1 MPLSKGILSKCAVIK
16 TLVVMSTLFPPALFA
31 QDAHIGSVR
40 TEFKLLGPNN
50 TIEVERFDDP
60 KVQGISCYISYS
72 QIGGITGAVGLAEEA
87 SEASVACRQ
96 TGEIV
101 FDPAEVEEQE
111 VIFTQRRSAL
121 FKNMRVVRMHDTD
134 TQTFVYLT
142 YSTKLVDGSPKNA
155 ITAVHYGDIG
165 ASAIEE

>member
-1 MPLSKGILSKCAVIK
+1 M
-16 TLVVMSTLFPPALFA
+16 LFPKRVAIKLLTLMLALFPSVLLA

-60 KVQGISCYISYS
+60 KVQGVSCYLSYS
-72 QIGGITGAVGLAEEA
+72 QIGGISGAVGLAEEA

-101 FDPAEVEEQE
+101 FNPAEVEEQE
-111 VIFTQRRSAL
+111 VIFTQRRSVL
-121 FKNMRVVRMHDTD
+121 FKNMRVVRMHDAETE
-134 TQTFVYLT
+134 TFVYLT

-155 ITAVHYGDIG
+155 VTAVHYGDLT
-165 ASAIEE
+165 SATN

>member
-1 MPLSKGILSKCAVIK
+1 MLFSKRIAIK
-16 TLVVMSTLFPPALFA
+16 LLALTLALFPSVLLA

-40 TEFKLLGPNN
+40 TEFRMLGPNN

-72 QIGGITGAVGLAEEA
+72 QIGGISGAVGLAEEA

-101 FDPAEVEEQE
+101 FNPAEVEEQE
-111 VIFTQRRSAL
+111 VVFTQRRSAL
-121 FKNMRVVRMHDTD
+121 FKNMRVVRMHDAETE
-134 TQTFVYLT
+134 TFVYLT

-155 ITAVHYGDIG
+155 ITAVHYGDL
-165 ASAIEE
+165 APTQ

>member
-1 MPLSKGILSKCAVIK
+1 MRPFFAQRVAVGSFAAMMALLPA
-16 TLVVMSTLFPPALFA
+16 TLLA

-40 TEFKLLGPNN
+40 TEFRMLGPNN

-72 QIGGITGAVGLAEEA
+72 QIGGLSGAVGLAEEA

-101 FDPAEVEEQE
+101 FNPAEVEEQE
-111 VIFTQRRSAL
+111 VVFTQRRSAL
-121 FKNMRVVRMHDTD
+121 FKNMRVVRMHDAETE
-134 TQTFVYLT
+134 TFVYLT

-155 ITAVHYGDIG
+155 ITAVHYGDLTP
-165 ASAIEE
+165 AQ

>member
-1 MPLSKGILSKCAVIK
+1 MLSPNRIASASLAGLLA
-16 TLVVMSTLFPPALFA
+16 LLPASLLA
-31 QDAHIGSVR
+31 QEAHIGSVR
-40 TEFKLLGPNN
+40 TEFRMLGPNN

-72 QIGGITGAVGLAEEA
+72 QIGGISGAIGLAEEA

-101 FDPAEVEEQE
+101 FNPDEIDSQE
-111 VIFTQRRSAL
+111 VVFTQRRSVL
-121 FKNMRVVRMHDTD
+121 FKNMRVVRMHDTE

-155 ITAVHYGDIG
+155 VTAVHYGDLTPG
-165 ASAIEE
+165 TR

>member
-1 MPLSKGILSKCAVIK
+1 MNFHKRVVIGGSIAILA
-16 TLVVMSTLFPPALFA
+16 LLPASLLA

-60 KVQGISCYISYS
+60 KVQGISCYLSYS
-72 QIGGITGAVGLAEEA
+72 QIGGISGAVGLAEEA

-101 FDPAEVEEQE
+101 FNPADVEEQE
-111 VIFTQRRSAL
+111 VVFTQRRSAL
-121 FKNMRVVRMHDTD
+121 FKNMRVVRMHDSE

-155 ITAVHYGDIG
+155 ISAVNYGDF
-165 ASAIEE
+165 

>member
-1 MPLSKGILSKCAVIK
+1 MNFHKRVVIGGGIALLA
-16 TLVVMSTLFPPALFA
+16 LLPASLLA

-60 KVQGISCYISYS
+60 KVQGISCYLSYS
-72 QIGGITGAVGLAEEA
+72 QIGGISGAVGLAEEA

-101 FDPAEVEEQE
+101 FNPADVEEQE
-111 VIFTQRRSAL
+111 VVFTQRRSAL
-121 FKNMRVVRMHDTD
+121 FKNMRVVRMHDSEN
-134 TQTFVYLT
+134 QTFVYLT

-155 ITAVHYGDIG
+155 ISAVNYGDF
-165 ASAIEE
+165 

>member
-1 MPLSKGILSKCAVIK
+1 MFLTKGIAIKMLIVIFALS
-16 TLVVMSTLFPPALFA
+16 PATLFA
-31 QDAHIGSVR
+31 QDASIGSVR

-60 KVQGISCYISYS
+60 KVQGISCYLSYS
-72 QIGGITGAVGLAEEA
+72 QIGGISGAVGLAEEA

-96 TGEIV
+96 TGEII
-101 FDPAEVEEQE
+101 FNPDEVAEQE
-111 VIFTQRRSAL
+111 VVFTQRRSVL
-121 FKNMRVVRMHDTD
+121 FKNMRVVRMHDTE

-155 ITAVHYGDIG
+155 VTAVHYGDL
-165 ASAIEE
+165 

>member
-1 MPLSKGILSKCAVIK
+1 MLSSNRIASASLAGLLA
-16 TLVVMSTLFPPALFA
+16 LLPASLLA
-31 QDAHIGSVR
+31 QEAHIGSVR
-40 TEFKLLGPNN
+40 TEFRMLGPNN

-72 QIGGITGAVGLAEEA
+72 QIGGISGAIGLAEEA

-96 TGEIV
+96 TDAIV
-101 FDPAEVEEQE
+101 FNPDEIDPQE
-111 VIFTQRRSAL
+111 VVFTQRRSVL
-121 FKNMRVVRMHDTD
+121 FKNMRVVRMHDTE

-155 ITAVHYGDIG
+155 VTAVHYGDLTPG
-165 ASAIEE
+165 TR

>member
-1 MPLSKGILSKCAVIK
+1 MFFPKRLALTLLIFILA
-16 TLVVMSTLFPPALFA
+16 LLPPTLFA

-40 TEFKLLGPNN
+40 TEFRMLGPNN

-72 QIGGITGAVGLAEEA
+72 QVGGISGAVGLAEEA
-87 SEASVACRQ
+87 SEASVVCRQ

-101 FDPAEVEEQE
+101 FTPVDVEEQE

-121 FKNMRVVRMHDTD
+121 FKNLRVVRMHDTE

-142 YSTKLVDGSPKNA
+142 YSTRLVDGSPKNA
-155 ITAVHYGDIG
+155 ITAVHYGD
-165 ASAIEE
+165 

>member
-1 MPLSKGILSKCAVIK
+1 M
-16 TLVVMSTLFPPALFA
+16 LFPKRTAIKLLALTLALFPSMLLA

-40 TEFKLLGPNN
+40 TEFRMLGPNN

-72 QIGGITGAVGLAEEA
+72 QIGGISGAVGLAEEA

-96 TGEIV
+96 TGEII
-101 FDPAEVEEQE
+101 FNPADVEEQE
-111 VIFTQRRSAL
+111 VIFTQRRSVL
-121 FKNMRVVRMHDTD
+121 FKNMRVVRMHDAE

-142 YSTKLVDGSPKNA
+142 YSTKLVEGSPKNA
-155 ITAVHYGDIG
+155 VTAVHYGDLTPT
-165 ASAIEE
+165 AN

>member
-1 MPLSKGILSKCAVIK
+1 MFFPKRLALTLLIFILA
-16 TLVVMSTLFPPALFA
+16 LLPPTLFA

-40 TEFKLLGPNN
+40 TEFRMLGPNN

-72 QIGGITGAVGLAEEA
+72 QVGGISGAVGLAEEA
-87 SEASVACRQ
+87 SEASVVCRQ

-101 FDPAEVEEQE
+101 FTPADVEEQE

-121 FKNMRVVRMHDTD
+121 FKNLRVVRMHDTE

-142 YSTKLVDGSPKNA
+142 YSTRLVDGSPKNA
-155 ITAVHYGDIG
+155 ITAVHYGD
-165 ASAIEE
+165 

>member
-1 MPLSKGILSKCAVIK
+1 MFFSKRIVLN
-16 TLVVMSTLFPPALFA
+16 TLVVMLALMPSVLLA

-40 TEFKLLGPNN
+40 TEFRMLGPNN

-72 QIGGITGAVGLAEEA
+72 QVGGISGAVGLAEEA
-87 SEASVACRQ
+87 SEASVVCRQ
-96 TGEIV
+96 TGEVV
-101 FDPAEVEEQE
+101 FAPADVEEQE

-121 FKNMRVVRMHDTD
+121 FKNLRVVRMHDTE

-142 YSTKLVDGSPKNA
+142 YSTRLVDGSPKNA
-155 ITAVHYGDIG
+155 ITAVHYGD
-165 ASAIEE
+165 

>member
-1 MPLSKGILSKCAVIK
+1 MFFSKRA
-16 TLVVMSTLFPPALFA
+16 TLRALIVMLALFPSALLA

-60 KVQGISCYISYS
+60 MVQGISCYISYS
-72 QIGGITGAVGLAEEA
+72 QIGGIKGAVGLAEEA

-96 TGEIV
+96 TGEII

-142 YSTKLVDGSPKNA
+142 YSTELVDGSPKNA
-155 ITAVHYGDIG
+155 ITAVHYGDMGTSEIVD
-165 ASAIEE
+165 E

>member
-1 MPLSKGILSKCAVIK
+1 MFISGRMAIRSLI
-16 TLVVMSTLFPPALFA
+16 VMSLLLAPSLFA

-40 TEFKLLGPNN
+40 TEFKLLGPNS

-60 KVQGISCYISYS
+60 EVQGISCYISYS

-96 TGEIV
+96 TGKIV
-101 FDPAEVEEQE
+101 FDPAEVEHQE

-121 FKNMRVVRMHDTD
+121 FKNMRVVRMHDTE
-134 TQTFVYLT
+134 TRTFVYLT

-155 ITAVHYGDIG
+155 ITAVHYGDL
-165 ASAIEE
+165 

>member
-1 MPLSKGILSKCAVIK
+1 MFSPRHMASRALVIIFS
-16 TLVVMSTLFPPALFA
+16 LLPPALLA

-40 TEFKLLGPNN
+40 TEFKLLGPNS

-72 QIGGITGAVGLAEEA
+72 QIGGISGAVGLAEEA

-96 TGEIV
+96 TGEVV
-101 FDPAEVEEQE
+101 FEPAEVEQQE
-111 VIFTQRRSAL
+111 VIFTQRRSVL
-121 FKNMRVVRMHDTD
+121 FKNMRVVRMHDTQ
-134 TQTFVYLT
+134 TQTFIYLT

-155 ITAVHYGDIG
+155 ISAVHYGDL
-165 ASAIEE
+165 

>member
-1 MPLSKGILSKCAVIK
+1 MLFSKRIAIK
-16 TLVVMSTLFPPALFA
+16 LLALTLALLPSVLLA

-40 TEFKLLGPNN
+40 TEFRMLGPNN

-72 QIGGITGAVGLAEEA
+72 QIGGISGAVGLAEEA

-101 FDPAEVEEQE
+101 FNPAEVEEQE
-111 VIFTQRRSAL
+111 VVFTQRRSAL
-121 FKNMRVVRMHDTD
+121 FKNMRVVRMHDAETE
-134 TQTFVYLT
+134 TFVYLT

-155 ITAVHYGDIG
+155 ITAVHYGDL
-165 ASAIEE
+165 APTQ